1 MQALISPHGS
11 LPAEWSARMRQIMQ
25 TCRAYPYAFL
35 RLWDGD

>member
-1 MQALISPHGS
+1 MQAPRAPSILSRD
-11 LPAEWSARMRQIMQ
+11 WSVRMRHLVQ